1 MTKVGHSH
9 VVKFES
15 LVWRARKRRQK
26 SDSRAAA
33 TDSSICGQN
42 SSRPQLEIC
51 ATLLDQMGKWTEN
64 KLLWGVLMFLG
75 FLSSVPI
82 LMETLGNAAWNGVNI
97 PMALYLLIATL
108 GFFGLLTSLV
118 TIRSRKS
125 VFLWIAAS
133 SAIAVGGLSLLFL
146 GGFVFSRTPGVPLM
160 DPFIIAGVPMPI
172 IGYYGFAVAC
182 CSVLAVASLQK
193 LRSQRAVQNVAF

>member
-1 MTKVGHSH
+1 MQ
-9 VVKFES
+9 FES
-15 LVWRARKRRQK
+15 PVWRARKRRQK
-26 SDSRAAA
+26 SDSGAAA
-33 TDSSICGQN
+33 TDSGICNQN
-42 SSRPQLEIC
+42 SSRPGPEIC
-51 ATLLDQMGKWTEN
+51 TTLHDQMGKWTDN
-64 KLLWGVLMFLG
+64 KLLWGVLTFLG

-82 LMETLGNAAWNGVNI
+82 LMETLGNAAWNGVNFA
-97 PMALYLLIATL
+97 MALYLLIATI

-146 GGFVFSRTPGVPLM
+146 GSFVLSRTRGVPLM
-160 DPFIIAGVPMPI
+160 DSFIIASVPMPVI
-172 IGYYGFAVAC
+172 AYYGFAVAC

-193 LRSQRAVQNVAF
+193 LRGQRAVQNVAL